1 MAALAI
7 VCFAMRMTSKTL
19 GSQWGSDDSLIMASF
34 VFTISFVIILQISE
48 SWPLRTAAFAPNPS
62 SYSVIPQG
70 LGLNIWVLTD
80 DQITTFQKCLVVA
93 EFDYV
98 FTLSLIKASILLFF
112 LRIFAFSGKRFRIVV
127 WLTMVY
133 NFLSCLLF
141 LIMGTLQRRPL
152 RLLWDGWKDEEPR
165 GEMLDVNALAFS
177 HAGINVAL
185 DVWMLVLPLI
195 QLYQLGL
202 KTRKKIEVIAM
213 FSVGVFLT
221 IVSVIRIPSLL
232 DFAVSSNATAADSQ
246 GFLNWSCI
254 ELCVGIMV
262 ACMPHARQLVRIGV
276 ARWMPNKMDNG
287 GSSAD
292 GIFPDRSLG
301 TIWTAADASCA
312 GSTAVRGTTM
322 ELQDKGGLLG
332 PSGSV
337 PVANSG

>member
-1 MAALAI
+1 M
-7 VCFAMRMTSKTL
+7 
-19 GSQWGSDDSLIMASF
+19 Q
-34 VFTISFVIILQISE
+34 VFTISFVIILQIM
-48 SWPLRTAAFAPNPS
+48 
-62 SYSVIPQG
+62 IPQG

-232 DFAVSSNATAADSQ
+232 DFAVSSNAT
-246 GFLNWSCI
+246 G
-254 ELCVGIMV
+254 M
-262 ACMPHARQLVRIGV
+262 
-276 ARWMPNKMDNG
+276 
-287 GSSAD
+287 
-292 GIFPDRSLG
+292 
-301 TIWTAADASCA
+301 
-312 GSTAVRGTTM
+312 
-322 ELQDKGGLLG
+322 G
-332 PSGSV
+332 PV
-337 PVANSG
+337 IDT